1 RGFSGLV
8 PEPLGFLLDNC
19 CPFLLIF
26 PVWITA
32 NLVIIESD
40 ETFSTFPGS
49 VHIEIKTDGD
59 GLDFA

>member
-1 RGFSGLV
+1 V